1 MRTLICV
8 LLLSTGFSTIAA
20 EVEQQASTWL
30 NALSQSLKTR
40 NFSTSFVVIKNNHA
54 EPYHWFHGVDDTGKE
69 LEILSL
75 LNGPRRDVLRKDG
88 VVSYIEPELPPYSV
102 ETYQVSGPIPSIFS
116 GDISSLEKSYNF
128 ISLGKS
134 RVLGRPAQIIR
145 IVSKDK
151 NRFGYRLWLD
161 QESNMLLKMSVI
173 TREGIVLEQ
182 VQFTHLEFS
191 KDLPE
196 PLKQLQ
202 VTDLPHVVDVPKG
215 IIDGDLQWKVN
226 WLPSGFENIRS
237 NYHRLSITK
246 QATEFM
252 LFSDGLV
259 DVSIYIN
266 KSPVNQ
272 REPEFVMN
280 GATGVYSQVVKGV
293 EVSVVGKIPSM
304 TAQAIADSVSLLPSA
319 KRP

>member
-1 MRTLICV
+1 MRILICV
-8 LLLSTGFSTIAA
+8 LLLSTGFSALAA
-20 EVEQQASTWL
+20 EIEQASTWL

-54 EPYHWFHGVDDTGKE
+54 EPYHWFHGVDETGKE

-75 LNGPRRDVLRKDG
+75 LNGPRRDVLRKNEI
-88 VVSYIEPELPPYSV
+88 VSYIEPELPPYSV
-102 ETYQVSGPIPSIFS
+102 ETSQISGPIPAIFS
-116 GDISSLEKSYNF
+116 GDIVSLEKNYDF

-134 RVLGRPAQIIR
+134 RVLGRSAQIIR

-151 NRFGYRLWLD
+151 NRFGYRLWID
-161 QESNMLLKMSVI
+161 QDSNMLLKMSVI

-191 KDLPE
+191 QDLPE

-202 VTDLPHVVDVPKG
+202 NTDLPPVVDVPQG
-215 IIDGDLQWKVN
+215 VVDNDLHWKVN
-226 WLPSGFENIRS
+226 WLPNGFEKIRA

-259 DVSIYIN
+259 DVSVYIN
-266 KSPVNQ
+266 KSAVNH

-280 GATGVYSQVVKGV
+280 GATGIFNQVIKGV
-293 EVSVVGKIPSM
+293 EVSVVGKISSI
-304 TAQAIADSVSLLPSA
+304 TAKDIADSVSLLPSNQT
-319 KRP
+319 P

>member
-1 MRTLICV
+1 MRILICV
-8 LLLSTGFSTIAA
+8 LLLSTGFSALAA
-20 EVEQQASTWL
+20 EIEQASTWL

-54 EPYHWFHGVDDTGKE
+54 EPYHWFHGVDETGKE

-75 LNGPRRDVLRKDG
+75 LNGPRRDVLRKNE

-102 ETYQVSGPIPSIFS
+102 ETSQISGPIPAIFS
-116 GDISSLEKSYNF
+116 GDIVSLEKNYDF

-134 RVLGRPAQIIR
+134 RVLGRSAQIIR

-151 NRFGYRLWLD
+151 NRFGYRLWID
-161 QESNMLLKMSVI
+161 QDSNMLLKMSVI

-191 KDLPE
+191 QDLPE

-202 VTDLPHVVDVPKG
+202 NTDLPPVVDVPQG
-215 IIDGDLQWKVN
+215 VVDNDLHWKVN
-226 WLPSGFENIRS
+226 WLPNGFEKIRA

-259 DVSIYIN
+259 DVSVYVN
-266 KSPVNQ
+266 KSAVNH

-280 GATGVYSQVVKGV
+280 GATGIFNQVIKGV
-293 EVSVVGKIPSM
+293 EVSVVGEIPSI
-304 TAQAIADSVSLLPSA
+304 TAKGIADSVSLLPGNQT
-319 KRP
+319 P

>member
-1 MRTLICV
+1 MRILICV
-8 LLLSTGFSTIAA
+8 LLLSTGFSALAA
-20 EVEQQASTWL
+20 EIEQASTWL

-54 EPYHWFHGVDDTGKE
+54 EPYHWFHGVDETGKE

-75 LNGPRRDVLRKDG
+75 LNGPRRDVLRKNE

-102 ETYQVSGPIPSIFS
+102 ETSQISGPIPAIFS
-116 GDISSLEKSYNF
+116 GDIVSLEKNYDF

-134 RVLGRPAQIIR
+134 RVLGRSAQIIR

-151 NRFGYRLWLD
+151 NRFGYRLWID
-161 QESNMLLKMSVI
+161 QDSNMLLKMSVI

-191 KDLPE
+191 QDLPE

-202 VTDLPHVVDVPKG
+202 NTDLPPVVDVPQG
-215 IIDGDLQWKVN
+215 VVDNDLHWKVN
-226 WLPSGFENIRS
+226 WLPNGFEKIRA

-259 DVSIYIN
+259 DVSVYVN
-266 KSPVNQ
+266 KSAVNH

-280 GATGVYSQVVKGV
+280 GATGIFNQVIKGV
-293 EVSVVGKIPSM
+293 EVSVVGEIPLI
-304 TAQAIADSVSLLPSA
+304 TAKDIADSVSLLPGNQT
-319 KRP
+319 P

>member
-1 MRTLICV
+1 M
-8 LLLSTGFSTIAA
+8 LSTGFSALAA
-20 EVEQQASTWL
+20 EIEQASTWL

-54 EPYHWFHGVDDTGKE
+54 EPYHWFHGVDETGKE

-75 LNGPRRDVLRKDG
+75 LNGPRRDVLRKNE

-102 ETYQVSGPIPSIFS
+102 ETSQISGPIPAIFS
-116 GDISSLEKSYNF
+116 GDIVSLEKNYDF

-134 RVLGRPAQIIR
+134 RVLGRSAQIIR

-151 NRFGYRLWLD
+151 NRFGYRLWID
-161 QESNMLLKMSVI
+161 QDSNMLLKMSVI

-191 KDLPE
+191 QDLPE

-202 VTDLPHVVDVPKG
+202 NTDLPPVVDVPQG
-215 IIDGDLQWKVN
+215 VVDNDLHWKVN
-226 WLPSGFENIRS
+226 WLPNGFEKIRA
-237 NYHRLSITK
+237 NYHRLSMTK

-259 DVSIYIN
+259 DVSVYVN
-266 KSPVNQ
+266 KSAVNH

-280 GATGVYSQVVKGV
+280 GATGIFNQVIKGV
-293 EVSVVGKIPSM
+293 EVSVVGKIPSI
-304 TAQAIADSVSLLPSA
+304 TAKDIADSVSLLPSNQT
-319 KRP
+319 P